1 MSTAKEPTR
10 ELGPQPLAKVLE
22 QHELSAHDLVEAS
35 TEQITH
41 KMVARAIK
49 GRRLTANTMGK
60 VVRAVNA
67 ATQSRFAPGDLFNYE
82 P

>member
-1 MSTAKEPTR
+1 MNTEEDPPR
-10 ELGPQPLAKVLE
+10 NLGPQPLAEVLE
-22 QHELSAHDLVEAS
+22 QRGVSPHDLVEAS

-41 KMVARAIK
+41 KMVSRAIK

-60 VVRAVNA
+60 IVRAVNA
-67 ATQSRFAPGDLFNYE
+67 ATQSDFAPGDLFNYE